1 MHTEAITE
9 RVGNYIVTALT
20 QFTHTGKVTA
30 SVSIRRGKYDR
41 IFRFIRQFDN
51 AGAAQQICT
60 RRGALHGAGQPVE
73 LTLSRKDTFWQ
84 KKN

>member
-1 MHTEAITE
+1 MHSEAITE

-51 AGAAQQICT
+51 AGAASKY
-60 RRGALHGAGQPVE
+60 ALAEGRCMVLGNQ
-73 LTLSRKDTFWQ
+73 L
-84 KKN
+84 N